1 MGPVARPSSRH
12 VRRFCL
18 VTTAASAPFWVI
30 GATAQAELIV
40 DGLPLSA
47 GMFVAPAIAV
57 WATGAPG
64 GIPVPVRR
72 KGWPSVVSGG
82 LWASLMPAVLV
93 CSYALTRMA
102 EAHVP
107 VEVGATPASV
117 IALCLVFTIS
127 SACEEVGWSRFL
139 TPALMTRASI
149 LPVGIGIG
157 IMWAALHVVPYLQ
170 ADRAW
175 SWIAWQC
182 LFTLAFR
189 VLIVA
194 TVADGRRGWWVAVV
208 LHASYDVAWALTPI
222 DGSAYDPRFA
232 AALTAVVAA
241 VLVRHAA
248 RAGSAS

>member
-1 MGPVARPSSRH
+1 MDPRARPTSHH

-18 VTTAASAPFWVI
+18 VTTAVSASFWVI
-30 GATAQAELIV
+30 GATAQAELVV

-57 WATGAPG
+57 WTTGAPG
-64 GIPVPVRR
+64 GIPPPVRGTR
-72 KGWPSVVSGG
+72 WPSVVSWT
-82 LWASLMPAVLV
+82 LWASLMPAVLA

-139 TPALMTRASI
+139 TPALLTRASV
-149 LPVGIGIG
+149 LPAGIGIG
-157 IMWAALHVVPYLQ
+157 IMWAVLHVVPYLQ

-175 SWIAWQC
+175 SWIAWQS

-194 TVADGRRGWWVAVV
+194 AVADGRRGWSVAVV
-208 LHASYDVAWALTPI
+208 LHASYDVAWALTPV
-222 DGSAYDPRFA
+222 DGSSYDPRFA
-232 AALTAVVAA
+232 AALTAIVAA
-241 VLVRHAA
+241 LAVPSLPP
-248 RAGSAS
+248 RAWLR